1 MPYSTIS
8 EEIERIPIVPD
19 GLWAI
24 VINPVSGQGRG
35 TEVGKTVIGYFS
47 KHDLKYKIISGVS
60 AENVLRNLRVFLNNN
75 PSCPGVIS
83 VGGDGL
89 AHLILQAVVPSKIA
103 FAVIPAGT
111 GNDFVRALE
120 WSLSDIEAQLDFVTT
135 HDPSPIDLGLVD
147 GEWFGAVLSSGF
159 DSTVNERAN
168 KLNWPK
174 GPAKYN
180 VAIALELPTFKPSHF
195 TIELDDRT
203 IETEAMLIA
212 VGNGSSYGGGMQV
225 CPHASFTDGLFD
237 VMVLN
242 PISKLDFI
250 RIFPTVYSGNH
261 IKHPEVNIYRTKKIR
276 INAKAVAYADGERIG
291 ALPISAEC
299 VPGAGMT
306 WRR

>member
-1 MPYSTIS
+1 MIS

-24 VINPVSGQGRG
+24 VINPTSGQGKG
-35 TEVGKTVIGYFS
+35 AQVGKSVAGYFS
-47 KHDLKYKIISGVS
+47 KHDLKYQIVSGTS
-60 AENVLRNLRVFLNNN
+60 AGNVLKDLRSFLGNN
-75 PSCPGVIS
+75 PHCPGVVS

-89 AHLILQAVVPSKIA
+89 AHLILQAVVPNKVP
-103 FAVIPAGT
+103 FAVISAGT
-111 GNDFVRALE
+111 GNDFVRALK

-135 HDPSPIDLGLVD
+135 HDPSSIDLGLVD

-159 DSTVNERAN
+159 DSTVNEKAN
-168 KLNWPK
+168 KLSWPK

-225 CPHASFTDGLFD
+225 CPQASLTDGLFD
-237 VMVLN
+237 VMVLS
-242 PISKLDFI
+242 PISKLEFI
-250 RIFPTVYSGNH
+250 RVFPTVYSGTHINH
-261 IKHPEVNIYRTKKIR
+261 PKVNIYRSKKVR
-276 INAKAVAYADGERIG
+276 INADAIAYADGERIG

-299 VPGAGMT
+299 VPGAGLT
-306 WRR
+306 WRG

>member
-1 MPYSTIS
+1 MHK
-8 EEIERIPIVPD
+8 

-24 VINPVSGQGRG
+24 VINPTSGQGRG
-35 TEVGKTVIGYFS
+35 AEVGKTVIGFFS
-47 KHDLKYKIISGVS
+47 KHDLKYQVVSGIS
-60 AENVLRNLRVFLNNN
+60 ADNVLRDLRTFLQNN
-75 PSCPGVIS
+75 PLCPGVIS

-111 GNDFVRALE
+111 GNDFVRALK

-168 KLNWPK
+168 KLSWPK

-237 VMVLN
+237 VMVLS
-242 PISKLDFI
+242 PISKLEFI

-261 IKHPEVNIYRTKKIR
+261 IKHPEVNVYQTKKIR

-306 WRR
+306 WKN

>member
-1 MPYSTIS
+1 VSNC
-8 EEIERIPIVPD
+8 
-19 GLWAI
+19 LWAI
-24 VINPVSGQGRG
+24 VINPTSGQGKG
-35 TEVGKTVIGYFS
+35 AQVGKTVAGYFS
-47 KHDLKYKIISGVS
+47 KHDLDYQIISGTS
-60 AENVLRNLRVFLNNN
+60 AENVLKDLRFFLSNH
-75 PSCPGVIS
+75 PQCPGVIC

-111 GNDFVRALE
+111 GNDFVRALK
-120 WSLSDIEAQLDFVTT
+120 WSLSDIEKQLDFVTT
-135 HDPSPIDLGLVD
+135 QQPSAIDLGLVD

-159 DSTVNERAN
+159 DSTVNEKAN
-168 KLNWPK
+168 TLKWPK

-225 CPHASFTDGLFD
+225 CPQASLTDGLFD
-237 VMVLN
+237 VMVLS
-242 PISKLDFI
+242 PISKLEFI
-250 RIFPTVYSGNH
+250 RVFPTVYSGTH
-261 IKHPEVNIYRTKKIR
+261 INHPEVNIYRTKKVR
-276 INAKAVAYADGERIG
+276 INSRAIAYADGERIG

-299 VPGAGMT
+299 VPGAGLT
-306 WRR
+306 WRK